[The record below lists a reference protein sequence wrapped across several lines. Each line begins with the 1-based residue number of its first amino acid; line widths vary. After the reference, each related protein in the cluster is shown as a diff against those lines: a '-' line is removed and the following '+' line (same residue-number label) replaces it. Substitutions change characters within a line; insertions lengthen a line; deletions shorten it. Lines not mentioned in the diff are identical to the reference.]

1 MIQNVNFSATPKVYE
16 GFLKDNAGTGEKVV
30 VIDKPLAQSPLKK
43 VLKTT
48 ANVKKGMV
56 YATDVPKGVVKAG
69 LAGLITGGAMMS
81 IDWLIGA
88 TAGRNGATAG
98 TIITT
103 PFKTAGELVGTTVK
117 KMAKSFDKSILE
129 IVSYPFTKFVPQVV
143 KYVKNAENVSKTGK
157 ALAVT
162 IGVAAAGLSA
172 VKTLININRKTADID
187 HGYRVGHR
195 VP

>member
-1 MIQNVNFSATPKVYE
+1 MIQNVNFSATPNVYK
-16 GFLKDNAGTGEKVV
+16 GFLKTADDGEKVV
-30 VIDKPLAQSPLKK
+30 VIDKPVAQSPLKT

-48 ANVKKGMV
+48 ANVRKVGV
-56 YATDVPKGVVKAG
+56 YATEVPKGAVKAAF
-69 LAGLITGGAMMS
+69 AGLITGGAMMS

-98 TIITT
+98 TVLTT
-103 PFKTAGELVGTTVK
+103 PFKTAGELVGTVGK
-117 KMAKSFDKSILE
+117 KIVKSFDKSILE

-157 ALAVT
+157 ALAVAA
-162 IGVAAAGLSA
+162 GAAAVGLS
-172 VKTLININRKTADID
+172 VIKTMIGINRKTADID